1 MQWNINDFNSWFNGI
16 IIFINIILILWI
28 LYTSRPRFLSKK
40 YRIVLNQMSKDG
52 MIIIIRLSE
61 DKFQIIYQDGHA
73 INTWHPDFVKFFSFM
88 KINEILDINSLKG

>member
-1 MQWNINDFNSWFNGI
+1 
-16 IIFINIILILWI
+16 
-28 LYTSRPRFLSKK
+28 
-40 YRIVLNQMSKDG
+40 MSKDG